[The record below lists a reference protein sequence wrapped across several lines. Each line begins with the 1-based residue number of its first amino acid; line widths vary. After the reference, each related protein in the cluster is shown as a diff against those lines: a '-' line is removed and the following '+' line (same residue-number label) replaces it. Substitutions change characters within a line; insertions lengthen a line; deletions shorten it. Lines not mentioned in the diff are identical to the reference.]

1 MTMLT
6 IPLTDQD
13 AERLRSLAER
23 LGMDAEQ
30 LAVDA
35 VRARLDQSV
44 SDGEFERIAEQVVT
58 KNAELYRRLA

>member
-13 AERLRSLAER
+13 AERLRSLADR

-44 SDGEFERIAEQVVT
+44 SDDEFERIAEQVVA